1 MKDLV
6 VKIKDSEY
14 NFVVNLLSKFDFIE
28 IEASNTLTEE
38 QKLIVDKR
46 YDELKTGKVK
56 GVGWDAIEKILS

>member
-6 VKIKDSEY
+6 VKVKDNEY
-14 NFVVNLLSKFDFIE
+14 NFVVNLLNKFDFVE
-28 IEASNTLTEE
+28 IEPIDTLTEE

-56 GVGWDAIEKILS
+56 GVGWETIEKILS